1 VHNTAGALDD
11 DMADEEILGTTTV
24 TDRWR
29 ISLIK
34 AVRETFEEAGEDV
47 EVGDRL
53 VYKLRDGQVVVEPA

>member
-1 VHNTAGALDD
+1 
-11 DMADEEILGTTTV
+11 MADEEILGTTKV

-34 AVRETFEEAGEDV
+34 AVREAFEEAGDDV

-53 VYKLRDGQVVVEPA
+53 VYKYRDGQVVVEPA

>member
-1 VHNTAGALDD
+1 
-11 DMADEEILGTTTV
+11 MAHDERILGTTKV

-34 AVRETFEEAGEDV
+34 AVREEFEEQGYDA

-53 VYKLRDGQVVVEPA
+53 VYKVRDGSIVIEPA

>member
-1 VHNTAGALDD
+1 MTG
-11 DMADEEILGTTTV
+11 DERILGTTKV

-34 AVRETFEEAGEDV
+34 AVREELAAAGTEV

-53 VYKLRDGQVVVEPA
+53 VYKLVDGRIVIEPA

>member
-1 VHNTAGALDD
+1 MSH
-11 DMADEEILGTTTV
+11 EQILGTTKV

-34 AVRETFEEAGEDV
+34 AVREEFAAADQDV

-53 VYKLRDGQVVVEPA
+53 VYKLVDGRVVIEPA